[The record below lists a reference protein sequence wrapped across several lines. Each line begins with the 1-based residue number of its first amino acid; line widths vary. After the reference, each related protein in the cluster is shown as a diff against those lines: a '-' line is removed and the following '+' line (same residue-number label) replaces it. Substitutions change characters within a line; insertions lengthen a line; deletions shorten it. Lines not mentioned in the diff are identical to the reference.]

1 MTATAQLHVATG
13 LVALALGTI
22 IVLGR
27 KGTKRHVLIG
37 RGFALAMLA
46 LNLSAFGIHR
56 LYAFGPFHVAAIFS
70 LGTLVAGYWP
80 IWRRH
85 PGWRDDHAYYM
96 SWCYVGLLTGTAGE
110 IFSRVPEWDFATS
123 VTISC
128 SLTVLAGAAVIHRRV
143 PSSKRGFGR
152 PARVSSATGLA
163 R

>member
-1 MTATAQLHVATG
+1 MTATAQLHIAMG

-22 IVLGR
+22 IVFGR

-56 LYAFGPFHVAAIFS
+56 LYAFGPFHVAAVFS

-80 IWRRH
+80 SWRRH
-85 PGWRDDHAYYM
+85 EGWRDDHAYYM

-128 SLTVLAGAAVIHRRV
+128 SRTVLAGAAVIHKRV
-143 PSSKRGFGR
+143 PSRWGGFAR
-152 PARVSSATGLA
+152 PSRPSAEAGSA
-163 R
+163 A